1 MTVTCFILG
10 ALNNNKAMMKAKIL
24 RKMTSTDSD
33 NNDTSGSNK
42 ENVDSNK
49 AAVVIQ
55 SRKIKTSWQIWDIMR
70 FVMYKVYTFNFIFRF
85 SRLYGAA

>member
-1 MTVTCFILG
+1 
-10 ALNNNKAMMKAKIL
+10 MKAKIL

-55 SRKIKTSWQIWDIMR
+55 SRKIKTSWQI
-70 FVMYKVYTFNFIFRF
+70 
-85 SRLYGAA
+85 